1 MEDYRTDEERA
12 EALKKWWKENG
23 TSVVGGIV
31 IGLATVFGW
40 RSWQDYQITQARAAS
55 DIYQKLIVEVRNNEN
70 SKAREFANQILD
82 KFPSTSYALFSH
94 LILAKIDVENND
106 YQSATG
112 HLQWVIDNAD
122 EKEFEHLA
130 RLRLARI
137 FLAENKPEES
147 LKILDSVDPGKFKAS
162 YEELKGDSYIK
173 QGKIEEARNAYNQA
187 MALKTASTNDL
198 SLLELKIGSLGHL
211 DQ

>member
-12 EALKKWWKENG
+12 EALKLWWKENG
-23 TSVVGGIV
+23 TSVIGGIV
-31 IGLATVFGW
+31 IGLAAVFGW
-40 RSWQDYQITQARAAS
+40 RGWQDYQIAQAQAAS
-55 DIYQKLIVEVRNNEN
+55 DIYQKLIVEIRNSEN

-82 KFPSTSYALFSH
+82 EFPSTSYALFSH
-94 LILAKIDVENND
+94 LLLAKLDVENND
-106 YQSATG
+106 FRSATK

-122 EKEFEHLA
+122 EKEYEHIA

-137 FLAENKPEES
+137 LLAEGKPEES

-162 YEELKGDSYIK
+162 YAELKGDSYIK

-187 MALKTASTNDL
+187 LANKSTLTSDL
-198 SLLELKIGSLGHL
+198 SLLELKIGNLRQL